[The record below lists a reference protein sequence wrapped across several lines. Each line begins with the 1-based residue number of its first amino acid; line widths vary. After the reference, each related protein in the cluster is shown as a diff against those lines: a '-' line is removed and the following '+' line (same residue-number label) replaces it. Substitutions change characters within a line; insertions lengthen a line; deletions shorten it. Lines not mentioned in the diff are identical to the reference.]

1 MVVEDEVAILGM
13 VGRLLRGA
21 GYRVCEASSG
31 AEALSLMGSADLNV
45 DVLVTDVMMPGMNGK
60 KLADEMLN
68 IDGSIRVLY
77 VSGYSDNLL
86 MQYGALQADVNLMRK
101 PFKNEELLGKVQ
113 ALIGK

>member
-1 MVVEDEVAILGM
+1 
-13 VGRLLRGA
+13 
-21 GYRVCEASSG
+21 
-31 AEALSLMGSADLNV
+31 
-45 DVLVTDVMMPGMNGK
+45 MPGMNGK